1 MSVYRQRAQSVLG
14 RVLPNRDCSG
24 CTGRCLTDP
33 LDYEICGAGPGLVL
47 IHGTG
52 STGMG
57 SWGTVVEALA
67 AEHTVLLLNL
77 PGSGGSPLPD
87 VALQIDVIADQVV
100 ATAQKAG
107 LESFAVAGAS
117 LGAAVAIK
125 VAARHPE
132 RVLALATVAG
142 YAHLRPTLRLNL
154 ELWAAMQA
162 RGDADLGKLLVS
174 LSFSERYL
182 AAVPTELLQQII
194 TQFAGDPSPG
204 TAAQIAFTVGIDV
217 RADLGIVSTPTL
229 IVAPSEDRF
238 VASEH
243 SAELAA
249 GIPGA
254 RRADITGG
262 HASIFEDPQQTQ
274 QVLLDFLSQ
283 S

>member
-1 MSVYRQRAQSVLG
+1 MGLNTSHDKAAAD
-14 RVLPNRDCSG
+14 P
-24 CTGRCLTDP
+24 TDTIDVVTDT
-33 LDYEICGAGPGLVL
+33 LDYEILGAGPGLVL

-52 STGMG
+52 STGIG

-67 AEHTVLLLNL
+67 AEHTVLLPNL
-77 PGSGGSPLPD
+77 PGSGASPLPD
-87 VALQIDVIADQVV
+87 GALQIEVIADQVV

-107 LESFAVAGAS
+107 LESFALAGAS
-117 LGAAVAIK
+117 LGAATAIK

-182 AAVPTELLQQII
+182 ATVPTEVLEQII
-194 TQFAGDPSPG
+194 AQFAGDRSPG
-204 TAAQIAFTVGIDV
+204 TEAQIAFTLGIDV
-217 RADLGIVSTPTL
+217 RCDLGTVRAPTL
-229 IVAPSEDRF
+229 IVAPTEDRF
-238 VASEH
+238 VAPEH

-254 RRADITGG
+254 QRTDITGG

-274 QVLLDFLSQ
+274 RVLLDFLSQ